1 LDNLSFDGKNNQ
13 QLSSLPGKAFE
24 AVEYLIFYDDKSF
37 ASKPNLMN
45 IDITAIEI
53 KQIGANE
60 VELLTKYR
68 MAYLTELQGEQSSEY
83 QINLCKELNA
93 FFEKALAEQRFF
105 AFMALYKGEV
115 ISFGAMVVKKIPGDF
130 NKPFYLEGD
139 ILNMYTIP
147 SARRNGVSA
156 LILEK
161 LIDEARNRG
170 ISKISLHTTKE
181 GEKLYRKFGF
191 CEPIYPVLELI
202 PTI

>member
-1 LDNLSFDGKNNQ
+1 MK
-13 QLSSLPGKAFE
+13 
-24 AVEYLIFYDDKSF
+24 
-37 ASKPNLMN
+37 
-45 IDITAIEI
+45 IDISTVEI
-53 KQIGANE
+53 KQIGVNE

-68 MAYLTELQGEQSSEY
+68 MAYLTELQGEQTSEY
-83 QINLCKELNA
+83 QTTLRKELNA
-93 FFEKALAEQRFF
+93 FFEQALSEQRFF

-156 LILEK
+156 LILK
-161 LIDEARNRG
+161 QLIDEAGKRG

-181 GEKLYRKFGF
+181 GEKLYRSFGF
-191 CEPIYPVLELI
+191 GEPLYPVLELCNNFLED
-202 PTI
+202 